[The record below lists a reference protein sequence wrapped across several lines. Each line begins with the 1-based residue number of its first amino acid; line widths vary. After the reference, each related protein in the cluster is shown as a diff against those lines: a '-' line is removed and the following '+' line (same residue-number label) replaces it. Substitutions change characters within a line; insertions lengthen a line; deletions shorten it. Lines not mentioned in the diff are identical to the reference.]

1 MRYHFIPIRM
11 VIIEEKKEKITSIG
25 QDVEKLESLC
35 IANGNIKWWTYCL
48 IQYANSSKIKHG
60 LPCNPVI
67 PLLGI

>member
-35 IANGNIKWWTYCL
+35 IANGNIKW
-48 IQYANSSKIKHG
+48 
-60 LPCNPVI
+60 
-67 PLLGI
+67 